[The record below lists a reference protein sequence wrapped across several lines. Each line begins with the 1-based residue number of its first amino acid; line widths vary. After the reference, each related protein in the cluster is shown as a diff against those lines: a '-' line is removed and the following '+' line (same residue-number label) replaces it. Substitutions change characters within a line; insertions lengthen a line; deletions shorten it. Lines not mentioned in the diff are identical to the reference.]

1 MLGLAINILPG
12 VLDLT
17 LQPCCFSWVPHP
29 CYGSAVHHQ
38 SKRVRLLGLQG
49 WALAAGRLMQS
60 LKPEHLDGLRLAQR
74 FPQLRSLDLS
84 HCLHT
89 VAFHTRSAFFCACR

>member
-1 MLGLAINILPG
+1 
-12 VLDLT
+12 
-17 LQPCCFSWVPHP
+17 
-29 CYGSAVHHQ
+29 
-38 SKRVRLLGLQG
+38 
-49 WALAAGRLMQS
+49 MQS

-89 VAFHTRSAFFCACR
+89 VAFHTRSASPCACPCPTKVPSLLC

>member
-1 MLGLAINILPG
+1 MCHGM
-12 VLDLT
+12 
-17 LQPCCFSWVPHP
+17 
-29 CYGSAVHHQ
+29 
-38 SKRVRLLGLQG
+38 QG

-60 LKPEHLDGLRLAQR
+60 LKPEHLDGPRLAQR

-89 VAFHTRSAFFCACR
+89 VAFHTR

>member
-1 MLGLAINILPG
+1 MQTHTVG
-12 VLDLT
+12 VRK
-17 LQPCCFSWVPHP
+17 
-29 CYGSAVHHQ
+29 SAGADCH
-38 SKRVRLLGLQG
+38 GMQG

-60 LKPEHLDGLRLAQR
+60 LKPEHLDGPRLAQR

-89 VAFHTRSAFFCACR
+89 VAFHTR

>member
-1 MLGLAINILPG
+1 MCRVVVWECSG
-12 VLDLT
+12 VPALM
-17 LQPCCFSWVPHP
+17 CH
-29 CYGSAVHHQ
+29 GM
-38 SKRVRLLGLQG
+38 QG

-60 LKPEHLDGLRLAQR
+60 LKPEHLDGPRLAQR

-89 VAFHTRSAFFCACR
+89 VAFHTR